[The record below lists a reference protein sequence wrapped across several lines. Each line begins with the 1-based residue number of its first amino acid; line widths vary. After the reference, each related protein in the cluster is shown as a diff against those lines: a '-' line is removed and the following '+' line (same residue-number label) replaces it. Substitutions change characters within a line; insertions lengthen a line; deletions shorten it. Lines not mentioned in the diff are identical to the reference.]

1 MYDPL
6 IYNKHFQ
13 TNYSK
18 ALGTNLQEIQ
28 GIVDEDALYNVDIS
42 NTFTKSG
49 WTCVIINKRE
59 NLYLSGIK

>member
-49 WTCVIINKRE
+49 
-59 NLYLSGIK
+59 